1 MKNLIRTIVN
11 TFYDNIIE
19 EEVWDQDIII
29 FIANVI
35 KVKELIKDIFTSA
48 RAAFSLFLFPLLV
61 WGRLSEHAFWHQV
74 QKQLSAHKNF
84 EWIH

>member
-1 MKNLIRTIVN
+1 VN

-61 WGRLSEHAFWHQV
+61 
-74 QKQLSAHKNF
+74 
-84 EWIH
+84 